1 MNAGIDQ
8 SSSRKKV
15 TVALFVAT
23 FLAAIEG
30 TIVGTAM
37 PKITG
42 ELSGIQLYSWVISI
56 YLLATVITTPIYG
69 KLSDLYGRKTMFV
82 IGACIFLSGSML
94 SGVAQSMTQLI
105 IFRGLQGLGA
115 GALTTIPYT
124 IIGDLY
130 PFRQRA
136 KVQGWMS
143 SIWGIAGISGPL
155 LGGLLVDY
163 VSWRAIFYM
172 NLPFGALA
180 LYLLSVS
187 LKETV
192 ERKKK
197 YIDYPGI
204 LTFSA
209 GMFGLLYALSLIGDE
224 TGQRAADWGAALPL
238 FAVAVILLGWF
249 AIIERKSPEPMI
261 PFKLFRMPIISMA
274 NGISF
279 LLCLI
284 NVAVIFYL
292 PLWFQGVGGYSA
304 TYSGLLMIPL
314 SIAWPLGSILAGNL
328 IAKTG
333 LRFIS
338 ILAGCLLLLG
348 STGFAMVNNESPL
361 WILVACTLCAGLS
374 FGLVLT
380 SMTIAV
386 TSSVDASIRGSAVA
400 TNNFVRTLGQTL
412 GITLFGLMLHTGEAN
427 QIDPLVLAS
436 SLHRIFTWVAWLCVG
451 ILALSFFVPK
461 LEHKESDGPHGE
473 GAKAH

>member
-1 MNAGIDQ
+1 MNASSQ
-8 SSSRKKV
+8 SGSRKKV

-42 ELSGIQLYSWVISI
+42 ELSGVQLYSWVISI
-56 YLLATVITTPIYG
+56 YLLASVITTPIYG
-69 KLSDLYGRKTMFV
+69 KLSDLYGRKTMFI
-82 IGACIFLSGSML
+82 IGASIFLSGSML
-94 SGVAQSMTQLI
+94 SGVAQSMSQLI
-105 IFRGLQGLGA
+105 LFRGLQGLGA

-130 PFRQRA
+130 PFQQRA

-155 LGGLLVDY
+155 IGGLLVDY

-172 NLPFGALA
+172 NLPFGAVA

-187 LKETV
+187 LKDKV

-204 LTFSA
+204 ITFA
-209 GMFGLLYALSLIGDE
+209 IGMFGLLYALSLVGGE
-224 TGQRAADWGAALPL
+224 TGQQAGWAEVLPY
-238 FAVAVILLGWF
+238 FVMAVIFLSAF
-249 AIIERKSPEPMI
+249 AWIEKRSPEPMI
-261 PFKLFRMPIISMA
+261 PFKLFRNRVISMA

-279 LLCLI
+279 LLCLV

-292 PLWFQGVGGYSA
+292 PLWFQGVEGYSA
-304 TYSGLLMIPL
+304 TYSGILMIPL

-328 IAKTG
+328 IARLG
-333 LRFIS
+333 LRAIS
-338 ILAGCLLLLG
+338 LLAACLLLIG
-348 STGFAMVNNESPL
+348 SAGFALVSNGTPVAL
-361 WILVACTLCAGLS
+361 LILFTFCAGMS

-386 TSSVDASIRGSAVA
+386 TSSVGAEIRGAAVA
-400 TNNFVRTLGQTL
+400 SNNFIRTLGQTL
-412 GITLFGLMLHTGEAN
+412 GITLFGLLLHTGEAN
-427 QIDPLVLAS
+427 DIDPVVLEA
-436 SLHRIFTWVAWLCVG
+436 SLHHIFVWVAWLCVG
-451 ILALSFFVPK
+451 VLLLSFFVPK
-461 LEHKESDGPHGE
+461 LEHEQNEPGQKA
-473 GAKAH
+473 GAKQS